1 MGGSVTLRAEAYRAR
16 VEEIRRRWELVTDT
30 GVVVRPTE
38 ALVRAM
44 GQKGYDVR
52 AAEALLPEGQRLY
65 EAGEWDRLLVLMA
78 RIHHA
83 LRHAPPV
90 PLPGVERPRT
100 LEAIRSC
107 LPPAPQLSPYDFR
120 DYEER
125 VLGGWLGKVIGGAL
139 GGPVEGWS
147 RDRIAR
153 TYGTIMDY
161 LAPPSTLNDDTA
173 YPLVLLHTAEQ
184 YGLDFT
190 SEQLALQWLERLP
203 WAYTAEAIALENLRR
218 GIFPPESGSTD
229 NPLSHWVGAMMKA
242 DVCGWLAPGRP
253 ERAIEL
259 AYRDAVIAHETEGV
273 YGALFVAALNAVAFV
288 EPDPRRLIEVALS
301 FVPPRSQLA
310 AVARQV
316 LQWCAGA
323 SDWTEVWER
332 VEAEILSTYHWLHT
346 FPNLAAVL
354 VALWFG
360 DGDFSRSVT
369 LAVQCGGDTDTAA
382 GIVGAIV
389 GTARGASAIPDRWRV
404 PLGDFLESYVIGY
417 ERVAFSALVERTA
430 ALGRRGVKS
439 WGII

>member
-1 MGGSVTLRAEAYRAR
+1 MERSGMEERSKR

-65 EAGEWDRLLVLMA
+65 EAGEWDRLLVVMA
-78 RIHHA
+78 CIHHA

-90 PLPGVERPRT
+90 PLPGIERPVT
-100 LEAIRSC
+100 LKDIRAS
-107 LPPAPQLSPYDFR
+107 LPPAPELPAYGFR
-120 DYEER
+120 DHEDR

-139 GGPVEGWS
+139 GSPVEGWP
-147 RDRIAR
+147 RARIAE
-153 TYGTIMDY
+153 TYGTVTDY
-161 LAPPSTLNDDTA
+161 LAPPSSLNDDTA
-173 YPLVLLHTAEQ
+173 YPLVLLHVAEQ

-190 SEQLALQWLERLP
+190 SEQLGLAWLERLP
-203 WAYTAEAIALENLRR
+203 RAYTAEAIALENLRR

-242 DVCGWLAPGRP
+242 EICGWLAPGRP
-253 ERAIEL
+253 EAAIEL

-273 YGALFVAALNAVAFV
+273 YGALFIAAMTAAAFV
-288 EPDPRRLIEVALS
+288 ESDPRRLTEIALH
-301 FVPPRSQLA
+301 FVPPRSQFM

-316 LQWCAGA
+316 LRWCAEA
-323 SDWTEVWER
+323 SDWAEAWAS
-332 VEAEILSTYHWLHT
+332 VEAEILGEYHWLHT

-360 DGDFSRSVT
+360 EGDFSRSVV

-382 GIVGAIV
+382 GIVGAIL
-389 GTARGASAIPDRWRV
+389 GTVRGASAIPERWRA
-404 PLGDFLESYVIGY
+404 PLGDCLESYVIGY
-417 ERVAFSALVERTA
+417 ERVDFRELAARTA
-430 ALGRRGVKS
+430 ALGQMYARRSG
-439 WGII
+439 